1 MSSLLSLGESFCD
14 DDHPLLEP
22 IAEHLEQVARVR
34 SRVRAD
40 RRRRGWTVIVGSE
53 GVRWVLAEV
62 LAEVLA
68 VHGPSTAR
76 VQTGVRA
83 MGLGCFLW
91 QILRGLTSRFT
102 KGFACYS
109 SSLLE
114 AYRENLIRAVRWL
127 YFSGERGSNKFE

>member
-76 VQTGVRA
+76 DANRSACDGTRMCSLANTTGSDIALHERVR
-83 MGLGCFLW
+83 LLFL
-91 QILRGLTSRFT
+91 
-102 KGFACYS
+102 
-109 SSLLE
+109 E
-114 AYRENLIRAVRWL
+114 PP
-127 YFSGERGSNKFE
+127 